1 MQEPSQFPDAPSR
14 AKSDCILNWM
24 SKRFGGGKGCAWI
37 IADREGGAPVG
48 AIRIN
53 RIDRGWRWGEIGYES
68 HPDFWDRGLMTE
80 AVRAVVF
87 CAGSQFKLHRVEAW
101 TSPGNAA
108 SDRVLASATRPNM
121 RKSW

>member
-1 MQEPSQFPDAPSR
+1 MDAGTVAVPRRSEPGEIGLHPELDVEAVRRRQGMCLDHCRSR
-14 AKSDCILNWM
+14 
-24 SKRFGGGKGCAWI
+24 R
-37 IADREGGAPVG
+37 GAPVG
-48 AIRIN
+48 AIRI
-53 RIDRGWRWGEIGYES
+53 RGWRWGEIGYES

-87 CAGSQFKLHRVEAW
+87 CARSQFKLHRVEAW